1 MPDDSLTPFSRL
13 AGVLQQLG
21 LPAMLIPASDESPV
35 EQLLVSIDEATP
47 PDQDSRYV
55 LQMFFPSDVAEAAR
69 LAASQPPNED
79 ETAILQFMMSL
90 GMQVPPD
97 RQLEVYRLM
106 SLFNRMLPVGA
117 FDLTEEDVV
126 YLRYALLADT
136 KTDITIP
143 QVVEVLELLG
153 FFVPHMAPAIAAV
166 LSGEQT
172 REQAIEATERV
183 LFEAARLPE
192 D

>member
-21 LPAMLIPASDESPV
+21 LPARLIPASDESPV

-69 LAASQPPNED
+69 LAAGQPPNED

>member
-69 LAASQPPNED
+69 LAAGQPPNED

-117 FDLTEEDVV
+117 LDLTEEDVV